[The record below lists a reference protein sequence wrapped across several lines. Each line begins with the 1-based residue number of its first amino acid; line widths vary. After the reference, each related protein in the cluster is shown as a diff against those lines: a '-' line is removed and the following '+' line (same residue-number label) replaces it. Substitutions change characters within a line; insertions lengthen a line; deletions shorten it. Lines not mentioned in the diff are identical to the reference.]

1 MTPDAP
7 HPRSNSRPR
16 SRPRFRRLLITLFAL
31 AFVALAGCAAAPGGP
46 GAGGPTDGQTATPY
60 PNETVTFPSGPK
72 ERPDLPDRLTAET
85 AADYVVT
92 HEFRYSYN
100 QFHEPGA
107 TVGMSE
113 ASCSV
118 QSTEAAGDGY
128 LVTVRC
134 TAYVNRPVE
143 DRTVTEHADYPPW
156 TVEYYVDGNSVLRQE
171 Q

>member
-1 MTPDAP
+1 MVPDV
-7 HPRSNSRPR
+7 SRPR
-16 SRPRFRRLLITLFAL
+16 PRSQRLL
-31 AFVALAGCAAAPGGP
+31 VALALSALVTLAGCTAVPGT
-46 GAGGPTDGQTATPY
+46 GGSTDSPTVSPTATPY
-60 PNETVTFPSGPK
+60 PNETVAFPPGPK

-85 AADYVVT
+85 AADYALT

-100 QFHEPGA
+100 QLHEPGA

-156 TVEYYVDGNSVLRQE
+156 TVEYYVDGNSVLREE

>member
-1 MTPDAP
+1 MTPDD
-7 HPRSNSRPR
+7 HPLRSPNP
-16 SRPRFRRLLITLFAL
+16 LATLAVL
-31 AFVALAGCAAAPGGP
+31 GLVVLAGCAALPGGSGTP
-46 GAGGPTDGQTATPY
+46 SPQAEPTSTAETGTPW
-60 PNETVTFPSGPK
+60 PNETVPFPSGPK
-72 ERPDLPDRLTAET
+72 DRPTLPGRLTAET
-85 AADYVVT
+85 AADYALT

-100 QFHEPGA
+100 ELHEGPNT

-118 QSTEAAGDGY
+118 QSTEAAADGY

-156 TVEYYVDGNSVLRQE
+156 TAEYYVDGNSVLRE
-171 Q
+171 EL

>member
-1 MTPDAP
+1 MVPDVSTP
-7 HPRSNSRPR
+7 RPR
-16 SRPRFRRLLITLFAL
+16 SRRLLVAL
-31 AFVALAGCAAAPGGP
+31 ALSALVTLAGCAAAPGGP
-46 GAGGPTDGQTATPY
+46 GAGSPTDSPTATPTATPY
-60 PNETVTFPSGPK
+60 PNETVAFPSGPK
-72 ERPDLPDRLTAET
+72 DRPTLPGRLTAET

-100 QFHEPGA
+100 RLHEPGA

-134 TAYVNRPVE
+134 TAYVNRPVD

-156 TVEYYVDGNSVLRQE
+156 TVEYYVDGNSVLRE
-171 Q
+171 EL